1 MEPFLGIL
9 IRKERLKQNL
19 SQEGL
24 CKGICV
30 VSYVSKI
37 EKGQADAS
45 PEIISAL
52 LQRLGISYET
62 DPSFLKQAQTLI
74 GQLYEKLYS
83 YTLKEEDLREIRQE
97 NSRYLSSKYM
107 LDALLLLCSFPEAE
121 AKPAP
126 RLAELQE
133 YAPCMSKRQY
143 ELYLYYLCW
152 EGKEPFDKLLK
163 LTANSFFLIQ
173 AGVWHWTKG
182 DYMQAA
188 ELLSKGY
195 SAACEEGNVYNMLEA
210 KAILGNCYSSMDS
223 PGSREMMMRQY
234 QVAERIAQALGAEAC
249 IQDIYYNIA
258 ATSLERGETDLAEAY
273 FQKCT
278 SQSIWYYHK
287 YAICKEKQGKRKEAL
302 ALLLQGREKIPNEPG
317 DVSRELEEIYDVV
330 EYRLRHEGYQ
340 EDPQYETLLRT
351 CMKHLGKRFPK
362 SYQKF
367 HVPFL
372 IEVLERQ
379 RKYKEICEWMREF
392 PG

>member
-1 MEPFLGIL
+1 
-9 IRKERLKQNL
+9 
-19 SQEGL
+19 
-24 CKGICV
+24 
-30 VSYVSKI
+30 
-37 EKGQADAS
+37 
-45 PEIISAL
+45 
-52 LQRLGISYET
+52 
-62 DPSFLKQAQTLI
+62 
-74 GQLYEKLYS
+74 
-83 YTLKEEDLREIRQE
+83 
-97 NSRYLSSKYM
+97 
-107 LDALLLLCSFPEAE
+107 
-121 AKPAP
+121 
-126 RLAELQE
+126 
-133 YAPCMSKRQY
+133 
-143 ELYLYYLCW
+143 
-152 EGKEPFDKLLK
+152 
-163 LTANSFFLIQ
+163 
-173 AGVWHWTKG
+173 
-182 DYMQAA
+182 
-188 ELLSKGY
+188 
-195 SAACEEGNVYNMLEA
+195 
-210 KAILGNCYSSMDS
+210 
-223 PGSREMMMRQY
+223 MMMRQY

-249 IQDIYYNIA
+249 IQDIYYNIG
-258 ATSLERGETDLAEAY
+258 ATSLEWGETDLAEAY

-351 CMKHLGKRFPK
+351 CMKHLGERFPK